1 MAGSVSPRKKSIL
14 FNILYSA
21 RPSLSAVGSA
31 INTHVR
37 DGTIFF
43 GELDA
48 ASRFVVS
55 DRPRRY
61 SKNDKED
68 ILLGQN
74 ITRNLGALRLAT
86 IDVIRIV
93 ADRFGHFFR
102 LGKSVGESLS
112 ALVGNERSWV
122 FFDWISSAISHA
134 FNRKSFSP
142 VGDFDFAFY
151 QRLVFP
157 VYQK

>member
-1 MAGSVSPRKKSIL
+1 MEL
-14 FNILYSA
+14 
-21 RPSLSAVGSA
+21 AV
-31 INTHVR
+31 NTHVWH
-37 DGTIFF
+37 GTIFSSQ
-43 GELDA
+43 LDA

-55 DRPRRY
+55 AQPRRY
-61 SKNDKED
+61 SNNGKQD

-74 ITRNLGALRLAT
+74 RTRNLGALRLGN

-122 FFDWISSAISHA
+122 FFDWISSAIAGA

-142 VGDFDFAFY
+142 VGDFDFALY

-157 VYQK
+157 VYGSRNGI

>member
-1 MAGSVSPRKKSIL
+1 M
-14 FNILYSA
+14 
-21 RPSLSAVGSA
+21 GSA

-55 DRPRRY
+55 AQPRRY
-61 SKNDKED
+61 SKNDKQD
-68 ILLGQN
+68 LLLGQN
-74 ITRNLGALRLAT
+74 RTRELGALRLSNT
-86 IDVIRIV
+86 DTFGIG
-93 ADRFGHFFR
+93 ADRFWHFFR

-112 ALVGNERSWV
+112 ALVGNELSWV
-122 FFDWISSAISHA
+122 FFDWISSAVARS

-142 VGDFDFAFY
+142 VGDFDFALY

-157 VYQK
+157 VYRSRNGI